1 MTTESGIEA
10 VATPATE
17 AGNAAPAP
25 QQTTGQDAGGAAAG
39 TEGGQAAQPENDT
52 TNDEGQQPGARS
64 AKRPRWSDVNA
75 ARRAADQAAQERD
88 YWRQQAMGQQPA
100 QSPPQQQPTTAGP
113 RPTREQFDFDEAAY
127 EDAVYEWRRTQEV
140 AKEQQ
145 GKALETAQQVQ
156 ARFAAAQATFAEAT
170 PDYEDVV
177 MNPDLQVT
185 PQMAGALAQSDIG
198 PQIAYHLGQNPA
210 EAARIAALAPLQ
222 QVLAIGRI
230 EAQLAAKGA
239 APKPPKPKQ
248 TTSAPPPPP
257 SAGGSAPVKKAEAD
271 LTDEERVEAIRAA
284 RFK

>member
-1 MTTESGIEA
+1 MSTENATEA
-10 VATPATE
+10 VATQATE
-17 AGNAAPAP
+17 AGKPVPDAASTD
-25 QQTTGQDAGGAAAG
+25 QQQSIDTAA
-39 TEGGQAAQPENDT
+39 TENGQAEQPENDN
-52 TNDEGQQPGARS
+52 TNDEAQQQGARNP
-64 AKRPRWSDVNA
+64 KRPRWSDVNA

-88 YWRQQAMGQQPA
+88 YWRQQAMGQQSP

-113 RPTREQFDFDEAAY
+113 RPTRDQFDFDEAAY

-140 AKEQQ
+140 TKEQQ

-156 ARFAAAQATFAEAT
+156 ARFAAAQAAFAEAT

-210 EAARIAALAPLQ
+210 EATRIAALAPLQ
-222 QVLAIGRI
+222 QVLAIGHI

-239 APKPPKPKQ
+239 APRPPKPKQ
-248 TTSAPPPPP
+248 TTNAPPPPP
-257 SAGGSAPVKKAEAD
+257 SVHASVPVKKSEAD
-271 LTDEERVEAIRAA
+271 LTDSERVAAIRAA
-284 RFK
+284 RGK